1 MSDLAA
7 QRQFYA
13 EEVQMAGGL
22 KSAALVD
29 ALATVPRER
38 FLPPGPW
45 TIKSEADF
53 GGGLPRQTPD
63 ADPRRVYHNV
73 AIAIDLPRNLF
84 NGNPS
89 LLGMAI
95 DTLGLTPGG
104 RALHIGAGTGYYTA
118 LMGACVGASGRV
130 LAIEADEALA
140 ARAKA
145 NLASMPWIETHH
157 GDGMSAF
164 GESFDAIL
172 VNAGVTHPPDVWL
185 DALAPGG
192 RMILPLTATLAP
204 MAPTSPMANIGKGL
218 LLMLTRTD
226 DPASMTAQMVTF
238 LAIFN
243 AVGARDDALN
253 AELGK
258 ALQKMPFP
266 PLKRLRR
273 DAHEREDGC
282 WLHGPAFCL
291 TTV

>member
-1 MSDLAA
+1 MSDLVA

-13 EEVQMAGGL
+13 EEVQMAAGL
-22 KSAALVD
+22 KSAALID
-29 ALATVPRER
+29 ALAAVPRER

-45 TIKSEADF
+45 TIRSEADF
-53 GGGLPRQTPD
+53 GGGPPRQTPD

-95 DTLGLTPGG
+95 DTLGLTPGAH
-104 RALHIGAGTGYYTA
+104 ALHIGAGTGYYTA
-118 LMGACVGASGRV
+118 LMGACVGESGRV

-140 ARAKA
+140 ARARA
-145 NLASMPWIETHH
+145 NLAPMPWVEARHA
-157 GDGMSAF
+157 DGTSAF
-164 GESFDAIL
+164 GESFDAVL
-172 VNAGVTHPPDVWL
+172 VNAGVTHPPDIWL

-192 RMILPLTATLAP
+192 RMILPLTASLAP
-204 MAPTSPMANIGKGL
+204 MAPATPMVNIGKGL

-226 DPASMTAQMVTF
+226 DPASMAARIVTF
-238 LAIFN
+238 VAIFN
-243 AVGARDDALN
+243 AVGARDAALN

-266 PLKRLRR
+266 PLKHLRR
-273 DAHEREDGC
+273 DAHEREDRC
-282 WLHGPAFCL
+282 WLHGSTFCL
-291 TTV
+291 TTL